1 MTPCTGQS
9 SPSAVDVLCSSFLW
23 CDCCGALVIS
33 LFWFV
38 VSLPFLLPAPVS
50 FANTSLRHWSRGD
63 VLLFFPALWLL
74 WCLGSFLFLFP
85 VSLPPFLLRRPFLQQ
100 LTQLEKNSLQ
110 QQHSHNQAKRKRK
123 RSVPM
128 QTFKPE
134 LKLTWN
140 VKYERHNKQK
150 HSK

>member
-9 SPSAVDVLCSSFLW
+9 SPSAVDVLCCSFLW

-100 LTQLEKNSLQ
+100 LTQLKKILCNNNTVTTRQKEKEKE
-110 QQHSHNQAKRKRK
+110 AFRC
-123 RSVPM
+123 
-128 QTFKPE
+128 
-134 LKLTWN
+134 
-140 VKYERHNKQK
+140 K
-150 HSK
+150 HSSPS